1 MRGIRYIAVLLLLVL
16 NLGLSFGQSS
26 EFKVSIQ
33 FLDHHDLD
41 PLPSATFTLESSD
54 TSVVANDEGKIQLK
68 LPDSL
73 YKIRGLVRYGCCLNS
88 HVEFVIQ
95 SDTSIVFMLESHGEW
110 MDDVEIHS
118 DQNHHEHANITIA
131 SATLIKQADQSFAQ
145 LASHIP
151 GINML
156 SHGGHIAKPMIH
168 GLYGHR
174 LQMINH
180 GIIHRDQD
188 WGIEHAPDVSPWA
201 GNHIEIYTRS
211 SAVRYGTAAM
221 GGAYVISTNLPT
233 DEDHWHGNII
243 KSIYLNGLGLGIHG
257 QIAGSLT
264 KNLTLTYSGGLQGQV
279 DQRSPDYVLT
289 NTGMRQ
295 HIQRVNLHS
304 KWKIWQ
310 HETHIGFFSR
320 NVGILRSAHIGNLTD
335 FSEALSRDIPFY
347 TQNKPKFTIDN
358 PSQNTKHFTVGSNS
372 QLDISS
378 KIHLHIAAGYQQN
391 ERQEFD
397 IRRWNRDSIPV
408 VDLKLRTTHGEI
420 SLDYSNLTNY
430 ARVGMRYSHEENRP
444 QDGTGRRPL
453 VPFANTNT
461 IAMYVESEY
470 GAKSFTLFSG
480 LRYEYVQRQVKYFT
494 RQREYIE
501 SSESPSLYAGNIGLA
516 WKNYRIDFS
525 TTRRLANLYERYAD
539 GIHPAAAVI
548 VRGDSTITS
557 EQVWQV
563 NLSLPFEMNNEWEL
577 YTGIYYNYFPNYIY
591 TVSSATPELSIA
603 GAFFV
608 QEYLQNKA
616 QLGGLDVSI
625 LKRFKPLNL
634 EARLTSS
641 LLLGQN
647 IDTKD
652 ALPDIPPLDINP
664 GLTWTPSI
672 SNNNTLSLSVDYQ
685 YLARAWFYPRN
696 QVAVIPPDAAHLVNA
711 SAELFI
717 RTKKYLSFKVIVECK
732 NINNHRYRTYLNR
745 WRYFANE
752 PGIQPTLKLL
762 SFF

>member
-1 MRGIRYIAVLLLLVL
+1 MRYFSVCLLFLLTALV
-16 NLGLSFGQSS
+16 SYAQST
-26 EFKVSIQ
+26 EFNVSIQ
-33 FLDHHDLD
+33 FIDLHDKS
-41 PLPSATFTLESSD
+41 PLPFTSLTLESSD
-54 TSVVANDEGKIQLK
+54 EVALADSEGKIELS

-73 YKIRGLVRYGCCLNS
+73 TTISALVSYGCCLNS
-88 HVEFVIQ
+88 HAEITVR
-95 SDTSIVFMLESHGEW
+95 SDTSIIIMLESHGEW
-110 MDDVEIHS
+110 MDNVEIHS

-151 GINML
+151 GISML

-211 SAVRYGTAAM
+211 AAVRYGTAAM
-221 GGAYVISTNLPT
+221 GGAYVISTDLPT
-233 DEDHWHGNII
+233 DQDHWHGNII
-243 KSIYLNGLGLGIHG
+243 KSMYLNGLGLGVHG
-257 QIAGSLT
+257 QIAGSIT
-264 KNLTLTYSGGLQGQV
+264 KNITLTYSGGIQGQS
-279 DQRSPDYVLT
+279 DHRSPDYVLT

-295 HIQRVNLHS
+295 HVQRINLHS

-310 HETHIGFFSR
+310 HETHVGFFSR
-320 NVGILRSAHIGNLTD
+320 NTGILRSAHIGNLTD
-335 FSEALSRDIPFY
+335 FNDALSREIPFY
-347 TQNKPKFTIDN
+347 TEDKPKYTIDN
-358 PSQNTKHFTVGSNS
+358 PKQNTQHFTVGSNS
-372 QLDISS
+372 QLNLSP
-378 KIHLHIAAGYQQN
+378 KTHLHIAAGYQQN

-420 SLDYSNLTNY
+420 SLDHRNSTNY
-430 ARVGMRYSHEENRP
+430 TKVGLRYSHEENRP

-470 GAKSFTLFSG
+470 GAESITVFGG

-501 SSESPSLYAGNIGLA
+501 SSESPSLYAGSLGLA
-516 WKNYRIDFS
+516 WKSYRLDLS
-525 TTRRLANLYERYAD
+525 TTRRLPNLYERYAD

-548 VRGDSTITS
+548 VRGDSTIQS

-563 NLSLPFEMNNEWEL
+563 NLSLPFDMSNGWEL

-591 TVSSATPELSIA
+591 TASSTIPELSIS

-608 QEYLQNKA
+608 QEYLQNRA
-616 QLGGLDVSI
+616 QLGGLDFSI
-625 LKRFKPLNL
+625 LKSFELLNI
-634 EARLTSS
+634 EASLTSS

-647 IDTKD
+647 IDSKD

-664 GLTWTPSI
+664 GLTWTPSLR
-672 SNNNTLSLSVDYQ
+672 NNNSLSLSVDYQ

-696 QVAVIPPDAAHLVNA
+696 QVAVIPPDAAHLVNV

-717 RTKKYLSFKVIVECK
+717 RTKKYLSFKVIAECK
-732 NINNHRYRTYLNR
+732 NITNHRYRTYLNR

-752 PGIQPTLKLL
+752 PGIQPTIKFL

>member
-1 MRGIRYIAVLLLLVL
+1 
-16 NLGLSFGQSS
+16 
-26 EFKVSIQ
+26 
-33 FLDHHDLD
+33 
-41 PLPSATFTLESSD
+41 
-54 TSVVANDEGKIQLK
+54 
-68 LPDSL
+68 
-73 YKIRGLVRYGCCLNS
+73 
-88 HVEFVIQ
+88 
-95 SDTSIVFMLESHGEW
+95 
-110 MDDVEIHS
+110 
-118 DQNHHEHANITIA
+118 
-131 SATLIKQADQSFAQ
+131 
-145 LASHIP
+145 
-151 GINML
+151 
-156 SHGGHIAKPMIH
+156 
-168 GLYGHR
+168 
-174 LQMINH
+174 
-180 GIIHRDQD
+180 
-188 WGIEHAPDVSPWA
+188 
-201 GNHIEIYTRS
+201 
-211 SAVRYGTAAM
+211 
-221 GGAYVISTNLPT
+221 
-233 DEDHWHGNII
+233 
-243 KSIYLNGLGLGIHG
+243 
-257 QIAGSLT
+257 
-264 KNLTLTYSGGLQGQV
+264 
-279 DQRSPDYVLT
+279 
-289 NTGMRQ
+289 
-295 HIQRVNLHS
+295 
-304 KWKIWQ
+304 
-310 HETHIGFFSR
+310 
-320 NVGILRSAHIGNLTD
+320 
-335 FSEALSRDIPFY
+335 
-347 TQNKPKFTIDN
+347 
-358 PSQNTKHFTVGSNS
+358 
-372 QLDISS
+372 
-378 KIHLHIAAGYQQN
+378 
-391 ERQEFD
+391 
-397 IRRWNRDSIPV
+397 
-408 VDLKLRTTHGEI
+408 
-420 SLDYSNLTNY
+420 
-430 ARVGMRYSHEENRP
+430 MRYSHEENRP

-453 VPFANTNT
+453 VPFTNTNT

>member
-1 MRGIRYIAVLLLLVL
+1 MRYLFIYFLLVGL
-16 NLGLSFGQSS
+16 TASLYAQSKNFNVTIQFVDLHDKSPLSFSS
-26 EFKVSIQ
+26 
-33 FLDHHDLD
+33 
-41 PLPSATFTLESSD
+41 FTLESSETIALAD
-54 TSVVANDEGKIQLK
+54 AEGKIELS

-73 YKIRGLVRYGCCLNS
+73 NTISGLVSYGCCLNS
-88 HVEFVIQ
+88 HIGLTIQ
-95 SDTSIVFMLESHGEW
+95 SDTSIILLLESHGEW
-110 MDDVEIHS
+110 MDDVEIHG

-145 LASHIP
+145 LTSHIP
-151 GINML
+151 GITML

-221 GGAYVISTNLPT
+221 GGAYVISTKLPT
-233 DEDHWHGNII
+233 DKDHWHGNIV
-243 KSIYLNGLGLGIHG
+243 KSLYLNGLGLGVHG

-264 KNLTLTYSGGLQGQV
+264 KNLTLTYSGGLQGQL

-320 NVGILRSAHIGNLTD
+320 NTGILRSAHIGNLTD
-335 FSEALSRDIPFY
+335 FNEALSRDVPFY
-347 TQNKPKFTIDN
+347 TEDKPKFTIDN

-378 KIHLHIAAGYQQN
+378 KIQLHVAAGYQQN

-430 ARVGMRYSHEENRP
+430 AKVGVRYSHEENRP

-480 LRYEYVQRQVKYFT
+480 LRYEYVQRGVKYFT

-516 WKNYRIDFS
+516 WKSYRIDFS
-525 TTRRLANLYERYAD
+525 TTKRLANLYERYAD

-563 NLSLPFEMNNEWEL
+563 NLSLPFEMNNGWEL

-591 TVSSATPELSIA
+591 TVSSATPELSIS

-608 QEYLQNKA
+608 QEYVQNKA

-625 LKRFKPLNL
+625 LKSFKPLNL

-732 NINNHRYRTYLNR
+732 NITNHRYRTYLNR

-752 PGIQPTLKLL
+752 PGIQPTLKFL